1 MTVLVWL
8 SCLWL
13 RTQRPSTSSLLN
25 PTALEPPVPLPLPPH
40 LVSALPIPP
49 AGTVACPTCHGS
61 PRIHRLTPDFAKAL
75 GLQPLWDEQ
84 VAARLGVWSWGRE
97 SRPADKQRLFLEYPS
112 GDGC

>member
-1 MTVLVWL
+1 
-8 SCLWL
+8 
-13 RTQRPSTSSLLN
+13 
-25 PTALEPPVPLPLPPH
+25 
-40 LVSALPIPP
+40 VSALPIPP

-75 GLQPLWDEQ
+75 GLQPLWDER